1 MGMHA
6 RLAKAAADMLVEKS
20 TLNKLPEKLEDVGIY
35 DSMTKSQVEEKYFN
49 SYEMYDDFT
58 EPLLSFFLTG
68 RY

>member
-6 RLAKAAADMLVEKS
+6 RIMKAAADMAVEKT
-20 TLNKLPEKLEDVGIY
+20 TLKKLPEKLEDVGIY

-58 EPLLSFFLTG
+58 EQLLSFFVTG
-68 RY
+68 KY

>member
-58 EPLLSFFLTG
+58 EQLLSFFLTG